1 MRERFTASEVVLF
14 ETRIGP
20 ASTGG
25 ALTHLE
31 GRAVP
36 YGVWTNRGWFLESIA
51 AGALDKSIGESAA
64 SLPLLLFHDDNSYPV
79 GASEK
84 WRSSTK
90 YLDGF
95 WRLDESDEAQEAAR
109 LARDGFLTG
118 LSVGI
123 TPIRSDWTMIP
134 ADDWNPDLGP
144 DHMDKVAR
152 TEARLVETSL
162 VSTPAFV
169 DAQIKLVHTSTPRR
183 FTSTHP
189 RLDAARRWL
198 DEVRA
203 G

>member
-1 MRERFTASEVVLF
+1 MIRPTEVVLF
-14 ETRIGP
+14 ETRIGA

-51 AGALDKSIGESAA
+51 GGALDKSIVEAAA
-64 SLPLLLFHDDNSYPV
+64 SLPLLLYHDDERHPV
-79 GASEK
+79 GVADK
-84 WRSSTK
+84 WKSSSK

-95 WRLDESDEAQEAAR
+95 WRLDESEEAQEAGR

-123 TPIRSDWTMIP
+123 TPIRSDWSMVP
-134 ADDWNPDLGP
+134 AEDWNPDLGEG
-144 DHMDKVAR
+144 HMDRVTR

-162 VSTPAFV
+162 VSTPAFAAARV
-169 DAQIKLVHTSTPRR
+169 KLVHSETPRR
-183 FTSTHP
+183 FASDRP
-189 RLDAARRWL
+189 RLAAARAWL
-198 DEVRA
+198 ETVRQ
-203 G
+203 